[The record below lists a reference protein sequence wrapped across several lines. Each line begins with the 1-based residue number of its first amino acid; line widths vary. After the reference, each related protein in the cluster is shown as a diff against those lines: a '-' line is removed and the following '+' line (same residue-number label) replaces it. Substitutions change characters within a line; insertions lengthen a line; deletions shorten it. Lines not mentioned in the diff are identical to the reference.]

1 MSIGRVLALLASL
14 SAIAGAAAQSFVVPQ
29 TLWDRP
35 RTGRAVLEQAAVRD
49 AVKAHLEHEGSRL
62 VLHHGP
68 TEDALLRAE
77 ELRAWLTALAL
88 ESSRMTLQND
98 LGAGDL
104 LRIEVVPHEGP

>member
-1 MSIGRVLALLASL
+1 MRLRVLGEAVGRQIASASEL
-14 SAIAGAAAQSFVVPQ
+14 NEAADF
-29 TLWDRP
+29 
-35 RTGRAVLEQAAVRD
+35 D

-98 LGAGDL
+98 LGAGDP